1 MNIRQINQIIRTLR
15 WAANS
20 GPFPKA
26 LHDDI
31 VVSLLSLL
39 AAKAAMK
46 KARGLQ
52 LPKGQS

>member
-1 MNIRQINQIIRTLR
+1 MNIRQINQIIRVLR
-15 WAANS
+15 VVGQS
-20 GPFPKA
+20 GPLPAA

-46 KARGLQ
+46 KARSLQ
-52 LPKGQS
+52 LPKGQA

>member
-15 WAANS
+15 AAAQS
-20 GPFPKA
+20 GLLPAA

-39 AAKAAMK
+39 ADKAARK
-46 KARGLQ
+46 KARSL
-52 LPKGQS
+52 KID

>member
-46 KARGLQ
+46 KARSLQ
-52 LPKGQS
+52 PPKGQA